1 MHSRTTLVIAILVL
15 GLVQTVFVL
24 VTQNPGLD
32 GQLIGPD
39 GYMRLR
45 RVMNLY
51 ETGNWYDAF
60 DLRTNAPF
68 GEQLHWTRLL

>member
-1 MHSRTTLVIAILVL
+1 MHSRTTLIIAILVL

-39 GYMRLR
+39 GY
-45 RVMNLY
+45 
-51 ETGNWYDAF
+51 A
-60 DLRTNAPF
+60 APPGDEF
-68 GEQLHWTRLL
+68 VRNRQLV